1 MHGECY
7 IMDAKQ
13 TGNIGRY
20 LNHSC
25 HPTDIVQKVFFD
37 THDLR
42 FPWIVLFVAAFWPAY
57 RNSPMIFHRVS
68 RIFMVKFHRVRGI
81 SLVIFQSPPD
91 RRHMTRKIFRL
102 FFHFLGC
109 LVCSR
114 FSFPYEIS
122 YGKSLRMCKNYR

>member
-7 IMDAKQ
+7 IMDVKQ

-42 FPWIVLFVAAFWPAY
+42 FPWIVFFSSTYVKAGKELCWDYGYTVG
-57 RNSPMIFHRVS
+57 SVS
-68 RIFMVKFHRVRGI
+68 DKEVLCSCGSEYCRG
-81 SLVIFQSPPD
+81 
-91 RRHMTRKIFRL
+91 RL
-102 FFHFLGC
+102 L
-109 LVCSR
+109 
-114 FSFPYEIS
+114 
-122 YGKSLRMCKNYR
+122 